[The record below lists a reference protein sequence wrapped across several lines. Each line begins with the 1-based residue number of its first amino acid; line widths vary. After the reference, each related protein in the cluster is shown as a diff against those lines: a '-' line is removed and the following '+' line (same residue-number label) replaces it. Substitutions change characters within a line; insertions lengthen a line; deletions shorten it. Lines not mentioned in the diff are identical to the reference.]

1 MSYQYLWDIFLSFV
15 PTILLQKLKFRVI
28 VIGQLIIS
36 RFNGKRFN
44 DLRIRKSVSINVEIP
59 SLILYSNESN
69 GTETIRT
76 GLNSSKLETE
86 SLNENKHEL
95 YKHVVYLPLS
105 DVTSIEEDTN
115 DLTIKGRKK
124 KWDRWIL
131 SE

>member
-1 MSYQYLWDIFLSFV
+1 M
-15 PTILLQKLKFRVI
+15 QKLKFKVI

-44 DLRIRKSVSINVEIP
+44 DLGIRKSVSINVEIP

-76 GLNSSKLETE
+76 GLNTANLETE

-95 YKHVVYLPLS
+95 YKDVVYLPLS

-124 KWDRWIL
+124 K
-131 SE
+131 

>member
-1 MSYQYLWDIFLSFV
+1 M
-15 PTILLQKLKFRVI
+15 QKLKFKVI

-36 RFNGKRFN
+36 RFSGTSFN
-44 DLRIRKSVSINVEIP
+44 DLGIRKSVSINVEIP

-76 GLNSSKLETE
+76 GLNTAKLETE

-95 YKHVVYLPLS
+95 YKDVVYLPLS

-124 KWDRWIL
+124 K
-131 SE
+131 